1 MKKLLVLL
9 ALLMAFI
16 GTAFGAVNVNTASQ
30 SELEALA
37 GIGPV
42 KAKAIVDYREKNGAF
57 RSLDDLDKVPGIGK
71 ATLEKMRPDVTFSG
85 ANTGVSGAP
94 PAKSAREKAAK
105 PGTAAAPSQAIPEPK
120 AAPRTETPT
129 ATREAPKAA
138 ETKAEKAA
146 RKKEEAAQKKA
157 DAAQKKTEATKKKAD
172 AAQMK
177 TEAAQKKKEAANAK
191 ASTKASG
198 EVDINSASAKAL
210 ANLPG
215 IGATRAKAIVKGRPY
230 RGKDDLV
237 AKKILSQN
245 VYDGIKDQIV
255 ARQK

>member
-1 MKKLLVLL
+1 MKKLLIFLVT
-9 ALLMAFI
+9 LMASI
-16 GTAFGAVNVNTASQ
+16 GMAFGAVNVNTASQ

-57 RSLDDLDKVPGIGK
+57 KSLDDLDKVPGIGK

-94 PAKSAREKAAK
+94 AAK
-105 PGTAAAPSQAIPEPK
+105 APRVKATQPAPTAAPARPAATRAAPPAASPQALPEPK
-120 AAPRTETPT
+120 AVPRTS
-129 ATREAPKAA
+129 
-138 ETKAEKAA
+138 
-146 RKKEEAAQKKA
+146 
-157 DAAQKKTEATKKKAD
+157 
-172 AAQMK
+172 
-177 TEAAQKKKEAANAK
+177 KKEATPKAK
-191 ASTKASG
+191 ASTKSSG
-198 EVDINSASAKAL
+198 EVDVNSASAKEL

-230 RGKDDLV
+230 HGKDDLV
-237 AKKILSQN
+237 ARKILPRN

>member
-1 MKKLLVLL
+1 MKKLLVFLTALL
-9 ALLMAFI
+9 AYVGLAL
-16 GTAFGAVNVNTASQ
+16 GAVNVNTASQ

-42 KAKAIVDYREKNGAF
+42 KAKAIIDYREKNGAF
-57 RSLDDLDKVPGIGK
+57 KSLNDLDKVPGIGK

-94 PAKSAREKAAK
+94 AANPTREKAAK
-105 PGTAAAPSQAIPEPK
+105 PASTAAAPQANPEPK
-120 AAPRTETPT
+120 ASPRSESPPV
-129 ATREAPKAA
+129 AHEAPKAA
-138 ETKAEKAA
+138 PATETKAEKAA
-146 RKKEEAAQKKA
+146 RKKEEAAAAKKDTAKAKA
-157 DAAQKKTEATKKKAD
+157 DAAKAKAD
-172 AAQMK
+172 AAK
-177 TEAAQKKKEAANAK
+177 ARTSAK
-191 ASTKASG
+191 SSG
-198 EVDINSASAKAL
+198 EVDINSASAKEL

-230 RGKDDLV
+230 RGKDDLI
-237 AKKILSQN
+237 AKKIVSQS